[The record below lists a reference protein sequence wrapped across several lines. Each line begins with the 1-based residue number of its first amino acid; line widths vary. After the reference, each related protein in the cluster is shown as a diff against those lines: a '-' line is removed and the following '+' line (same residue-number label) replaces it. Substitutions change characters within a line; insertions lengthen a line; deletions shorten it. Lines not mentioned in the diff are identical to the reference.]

1 MDNRDQFE
9 RKKKEAEERRKAN
22 ASIVRSLYGAEPKKS
37 SPASRSR
44 KLSSE
49 ELKMSIARSV
59 NLTFEGFGPVTD
71 VYANSYFEAA
81 LRILYPESLHEIV
94 YVPDTRKYSL
104 KIN

>member
-1 MDNRDQFE
+1 MDNTDYLSKKRKEEQE
-9 RKKKEAEERRKAN
+9 RQKAN
-22 ASIVRSLYGAEPKKS
+22 SAIVRSLYGAEPKKS
-37 SPASRSR
+37 SPARRSR

-59 NLTFEGFGPVTD
+59 NLTFEGYGPVTD

-81 LRILYPESLHEIV
+81 LRILYPESLHEII
-94 YVPDTRKYSL
+94 YVPHTRKYSL